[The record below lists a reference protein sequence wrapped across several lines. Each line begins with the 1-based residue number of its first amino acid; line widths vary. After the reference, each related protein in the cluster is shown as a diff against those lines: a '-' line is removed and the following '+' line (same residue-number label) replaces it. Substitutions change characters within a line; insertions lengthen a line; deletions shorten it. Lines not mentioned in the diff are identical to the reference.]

1 MSQLASLRKKGMRNT
16 RHATRKKML
25 PNIAQ
30 KLPMLEMMK
39 PIAEMMNR
47 IHPIRLR
54 VLLDI

>member
-1 MSQLASLRKKGMRNT
+1 MRNT
-16 RHATRKKML
+16 RHATRKKIL

-47 IHPIRLR
+47 SHPIRLR

>member
-1 MSQLASLRKKGMRNT
+1 MRKT

-30 KLPMLEMMK
+30 KLPTLEMIK